1 MHVRAVPA
9 LLFLAAV
16 SVSAEPVTV
25 ADFARTHGLVP
36 TRDPASGRDVLKGN
50 STVVVAPGMSLALVD
65 GRVVTLSE
73 EVRVENGRT
82 VIGGEDA
89 SKIASLLR
97 TQPLRAPE
105 PAPEPAPRV
114 APAPVVKKSPLVKPS
129 PVAKAGPGRFRTV
142 VLDPGHGGV
151 HTGGKGAR
159 GTLEKDIVLDV
170 SLEIRDILKEAGIKV
185 IMTRETDRH
194 LAPEVRDDL
203 AERVEFTE
211 KANPDLFLSIHVNWA
226 ENKGAQ
232 GFEVFY
238 PRAGCEGSASERE
251 AGRKVAEQIR
261 KTFADRF
268 DTPDRGVKE
277 AGYYVIKNAPCPAVL
292 VELEFVSN
300 TTGERNLRDDG
311 YRSRLAQA
319 VADAV
324 LQQSRR

>member
-1 MHVRAVPA
+1 MRLNAVPFA
-9 LLFLAAV
+9 LALAA
-16 SVSAEPVTV
+16 SAASADPVTV
-25 ADFARTHGLVP
+25 AEFARSHGLVAS
-36 TRDPASGRDVLKGN
+36 RDPASCRDILKGG
-50 STVVVAPGMSLALVD
+50 STVIVAPGMSMALVD
-65 GRVVTLSE
+65 GRVVMLSD

-82 VIGGEDA
+82 VISEEDA
-89 SKIASLLR
+89 SKIASCLR
-97 TQPLRAPE
+97 EGGDRT
-105 PAPEPAPRV
+105 PAPKYEPQPRV
-114 APAPVVKKSPLVKPS
+114 VTPPVVKKQPLVKQPAV
-129 PVAKAGPGRFRTV
+129 VAKKPGKFRTI

-151 HTGGKGAR
+151 HTGGKGAK
-159 GTLEKDIVLDV
+159 GTMEKDIVLDV

-185 IMTRETDRH
+185 LMTRETDRH
-194 LAPEVRDDL
+194 LAPEVRADL
-203 AERVEFTE
+203 SERVEFTE
-211 KANPDLFLSIHVNWA
+211 KADPDLFLSIHVNWA

-251 AGRKVAEQIR
+251 AGRRLAEQVR

-277 AGYYVIKNAPCPAVL
+277 AGYFVIKNAPCPAVL

-311 YRSRLAQA
+311 YRKRLATA

-324 LQQSRR
+324 LQQSRK